1 MGQIGY
7 NSWIYTFTFI
17 FLLFSFFIIIRY
29 GWIGWPLFFV
39 SRDLFIIFIII
50 ICFTSIICIFI
61 EKRAIRFVLIISFFS
76 ILFFFEDNFL
86 FLYIFFECSI
96 FPILIILFLWGNR
109 LERFESMYYLIFFRR
124 LSSYPVIA
132 GLFEGFQENISIIF
146 SRSPIWSIIF
156 LFAFLVK
163 IPVYF
168 LHYWLPKAHVEA
180 PSFGRVILAG
190 LLLKLGGWGF
200 LRFINTCYFNIFC
213 LISLFFL
220 FCGMLLS
227 PFWASLHS
235 DRKGLVAF
243 SSICH
248 INFIGTII
256 FFDFTLGKVF
266 RVLFFFTHDII
277 SRIIFWFVGEMFHV
291 TQSRQIV
298 FLSSSFFL
306 SIFWGLG
313 FFVFLLSN
321 FGVPPFISFI
331 HELFFLTFLFNVSF
345 FSFVIICI
353 YLLIVCSFCL
363 IFIISL
369 AVRIPVSLDKSKV
382 SRETI
387 LFCRTFL
394 LLNFFFFRIIY

>member
-1 MGQIGY
+1 MVS
-7 NSWIYTFTFI
+7 SWIYFITCI
-17 FLLFSFFIIIRY
+17 FLLLSFYFIISY
-29 GWIGWPLFFV
+29 GWIGWPLIFI
-39 SRDLFIIFIII
+39 SRDLFIIFLTI
-50 ICFTSIICIFI
+50 ICFTSILCVFI
-61 EKRAIRFVLIISFFS
+61 EKRASLFVLIISFFS
-76 ILFFFEDNFL
+76 ILFFFEDSLL

-109 LERFESMYYLIFFRR
+109 IERFESIYYLIFFRR
-124 LSSYPVIA
+124 MSSYPVII
-132 GLFEGFQENISIIF
+132 GLFEGFHDNISIIF
-146 SRSPIWSIIF
+146 YRSPIWSVIF

-163 IPVYF
+163 IPIYF

-190 LLLKLGGWGF
+190 LLLKLGGWGL
-200 LRFINTCYFNIFC
+200 LRFIRFCYSNIFC
-213 LISLFFL
+213 LCFIFIF
-220 FCGMLLS
+220 FCGILLS
-227 PFWASLHS
+227 PLWASLHR

-248 INFIGTII
+248 INFIGAVI
-256 FFDFTLGKVF
+256 FFDFSLGKAF

-277 SRIIFWFVGEMFHV
+277 SRIMFWFVGEIFHI

-306 SIFWGLG
+306 SIFWGFG
-313 FFVFLLSN
+313 FFIFLLSN

-331 HELFFLTFLFNVSF
+331 HELFYLTFLFNISYFSF
-345 FSFVIICI
+345 FIICI
-353 YLLIVCSFCL
+353 YLLIVCFFCL
-363 IFIISL
+363 VFIISL
-369 AVRIPVSLDKSKV
+369 AVRIPTSLEKRKI

-387 LFCRTFL
+387 LFCRLFL